1 MKIAIPTVQGALCLH
16 FGHCE
21 KFAIFEVDME
31 TKKIIDSQMLDPP
44 AHEPGVLPRWLA
56 GVGANVIISGG
67 MGMRAQ
73 QLFTEQ
79 GVEVISGAPCDDAS
93 KVVQAYLSG
102 GLTTGANA
110 CDH

>member
-21 KFAIFEVDME
+21 KFAMFTVDPE
-31 TKKIIDSQMLDPP
+31 TKKITDSQMLTPP
-44 AHEPGVLPRWLA
+44 PHEPGVLPRWLSGA
-56 GVGANVIISGG
+56 GANVIISGG

-73 QLFTEQ
+73 QLFEAE
-79 GVEVISGAPCDDAS
+79 GVEVVCGAPAEDAQ
-93 KVVQAYLSG
+93 KVVLAYLSG
-102 GLTTGANA
+102 SLTTGPNA